1 MRAVRDRDVL
11 GLIGNQGSGTMDQVG
26 DSVIR
31 RVQVLNAAGLHA
43 RPAAVLAERAKQ
55 FESDVALIL
64 AEVPADLGVEVGTR
78 VDAKS
83 VMDVLFLAAP
93 QGTSIDIEATG
104 ADAPSAVEA
113 LVELFQ
119 QKFGIG

>member
-1 MRAVRDRDVL
+1 M
-11 GLIGNQGSGTMDQVG
+11 GQEVG

-43 RPAAVLAERAKQ
+43 RPAAVLAESAKR
-55 FESDVALIL
+55 FESEVTLIL
-64 AEVPADLGVEVGTR
+64 VEVPADLGVEIGTR

-93 QGTSIDIEATG
+93 QGTSIDIEANG
-104 ADAPSAVEA
+104 VDAPAAVEA
-113 LVELFQ
+113 LAELFSQ
-119 QKFGIG
+119 RFGIG